1 MSDII
6 WGYSIPVGNFEQ
18 GVSFLPI
25 LFPSLVTQHSSLIAR
40 PLLCYNF
47 AMRVALNGY
56 FWDQPRTG
64 SGQYLHHL
72 WSALNQSPY
81 NKHDSYSLLR
91 PGIEAQTSDRVSG
104 GVSPEGS
111 GSKVQKLIWEQKG
124 VALGAQRVR
133 AHVLH
138 IPYLSAPL
146 VQPCRTVV
154 TAHDVIPWVV
164 PGYQVTF
171 KMRLY
176 LALSVAG
183 VKRARFV
190 LADSE
195 ASRRDAIKAL
205 GLKPHK
211 VHTVY
216 LGMEAHPEYSPE
228 QLDEIRARYGL
239 PAHYAFYL
247 GGFDRRKNVP
257 LLLRA
262 WRGALSELEGE
273 WCDTREEK
281 PLLAIG
287 GAVPKPE
294 GIFPDVKGEAA
305 SLGWDAPNA
314 PVRFLGR
321 IPEEDKP
328 LLMAAARLFVYPS
341 AYEGFGLDPLEA
353 MSVGCPVVSSSGGSL
368 AEVVGEG
375 GILVPPSHEKAFSQA
390 VVRAWTDPALR
401 AKLSHG

>member
-1 MSDII
+1 
-6 WGYSIPVGNFEQ
+6 
-18 GVSFLPI
+18 
-25 LFPSLVTQHSSLIAR
+25 
-40 PLLCYNF
+40 
-47 AMRVALNGY
+47 MRVALNGY

-72 WSALNQSPY
+72 WYALNQPPY
-81 NKHDSYSLLR
+81 NEHDKFSLLR
-91 PGIEAQTSDRVSG
+91 PVREAMLPEETTR
-104 GVSPEGS
+104 GVSTRALGPW
-111 GSKVQKLIWEQKG
+111 SKVGKLVWEQKG
-124 VALGAQRVR
+124 VLGMARRARAQL
-133 AHVLH
+133 LH

-146 VQPCRTVV
+146 AQPRRTIV
-154 TAHDVIPWVV
+154 TAHDVIPWVL
-164 PGYQVTF
+164 PGYAGTLQ
-171 KMRLY
+171 MRLY

-183 VKRARFV
+183 VKRARLV

-195 ASRRDAIKAL
+195 ASRRDAIRVL
-205 GLKPHK
+205 GLRPER

-216 LGMEAHPEYSPE
+216 LGMEAHPEYTLE
-228 QLDEIRARYGL
+228 QLDEVRERYGL

-262 WRGALSELEGE
+262 WRGVLSGLDGE
-273 WCDTREEK
+273 WCDTEAEK

-287 GAVPKPE
+287 GAVPEPG
-294 GIFPDVKGEAA
+294 GIFPDVRREAA
-305 SLGWDAPNA
+305 SLGWDVPDA

-321 IPEEDKP
+321 IPEEDKS

-368 AEVVGEG
+368 VEVVGEG
-375 GILVPPSHEKAFSQA
+375 GILVPPNDEKALAQA
-390 VVRAWTDPALR
+390 VIQAWKEPDLRALLAHRGRQQALR
-401 AKLSHG
+401 FTWEKTARETHTYYRKAVA